1 MNMMASKQGRVAMT
15 REMAT
20 REIGREM
27 VTQEVDK
34 KS

>member
-1 MNMMASKQGRVAMT
+1 MNMMASKQGRVAMIK
-15 REMAT
+15 EMAT
-20 REIGREM
+20 REIGGVM

>member
-1 MNMMASKQGRVAMT
+1 MHMMTSKQGRVAMI

-20 REIGREM
+20 REKGREM

>member
-1 MNMMASKQGRVAMT
+1 MNMMASKQGRVAMIK
-15 REMAT
+15 EMAT
-20 REIGREM
+20 REIGRVM